1 MVPPAVCAVTFLW
14 CAVVM
19 VAQAFKDC
27 PVKHYAAIGIAMVPP
42 VADYLFTQ
50 ITGAVGLAGYST
62 EVLPSGLSGYN
73 EEVTQ
78 MILDAGVMWNGVPGV
93 KAGAIIIGILLGTM
107 TVFVIEKQL
116 HKAAL
121 QRWQGMSW
129 PASASSTARSSGF
142 TRCLPMPS
150 AI

>member
-1 MVPPAVCAVTFLW
+1 
-14 CAVVM
+14 
-19 VAQAFKDC
+19 
-27 PVKHYAAIGIAMVPP
+27 
-42 VADYLFTQ
+42 
-50 ITGAVGLAGYST
+50 
-62 EVLPSGLSGYN
+62 
-73 EEVTQ
+73 

-116 HKAAL
+116 HKAGFNSAGRVCPGL
-121 QRWQGMSW
+121 LR
-129 PASASSTARSSGF
+129 ASSTARSSGF